1 MGQIGVSLPKEHTV
15 FVFIYGVF
23 PVIYNSNS
31 SKGYWMKIL
40 FKNTFFLSEPSG
52 KLYVTKSNEKEWTQD
67 IKSMYERNSSSFF
80 VLFFLVMIG
89 SLVGC

>member
-31 SKGYWMKIL
+31 SKGY
-40 FKNTFFLSEPSG
+40 
-52 KLYVTKSNEKEWTQD
+52 
-67 IKSMYERNSSSFF
+67 
-80 VLFFLVMIG
+80 
-89 SLVGC
+89 